1 MSDKIYSTSLSR
13 MALITKNSMGAIS
26 DYIFSL
32 GEFDSLKLSLSFEE
46 IKSAHSKYRDLLSA
60 LLKNIDEMDA
70 EAAQLSGAICTLER
84 DREIT
89 TAKRLSTVFEAY
101 LVWKKALGDFVTK
114 CDSIF
119 KNKGVDYK
127 LSQNVLYTRTLI
139 AATEQFM
146 SALSI

>member
-26 DYIFSL
+26 NYIFSL
-32 GEFDSLKLSLSFEE
+32 GEFDALKLSLSFEE
-46 IKSAHSKYRDLLSA
+46 IKSAHSKYRDLLSV

-119 KNKGVDYK
+119 KNKGGDYK

>member
-1 MSDKIYSTSLSR
+1 M
-13 MALITKNSMGAIS
+13 
-26 DYIFSL
+26 
-32 GEFDSLKLSLSFEE
+32 
-46 IKSAHSKYRDLLSA
+46 

-70 EAAQLSGAICTLER
+70 EAAGLSGAICTLER

-89 TAKRLSTVFEAY
+89 TAKRLSAVFEAY

-114 CDSIF
+114 CDAIF